1 MGPTC
6 SASAAAIPGPDF
18 KNRILHAFTEG
29 NRHRPAST
37 SGNVN
42 TDVLTHY
49 DEDFVRDDFVEI
61 ILNSSWPE

>member
-1 MGPTC
+1 
-6 SASAAAIPGPDF
+6 
-18 KNRILHAFTEG
+18 LHAVTEG